1 MVTVQPVADELTEL
15 AGFQDVIGPLRT
27 ERMRDAAA
35 GIGERLGGGTL
46 WHVNST
52 AAGGGVAEM
61 MHTLLPLY
69 RSLSVRTGWL
79 VVGGDERFFATT
91 KRLGVALYGT
101 DDGSGPLSRDDREHY
116 LRAQA
121 ASAEQLARI
130 VGPEDV
136 VVLHDHQT
144 AGLAPL
150 LTGRVAR
157 IYWRCHVGVDEPTPA
172 ADAAWAFLAPLLD
185 DVDGLLFSVRRH
197 VRARLRDHRP
207 VVLPPF
213 ISPFSPKNRE
223 LDGPVIQACLA
234 HCGLRA
240 GAGPAGRIPLRHPV
254 RVLAERTPRPGE
266 PLLTQVSRWDRLKDM
281 HGVLAAFAQSDT
293 DGFLALVGPDPGAIA
308 DDVEQQAW
316 FDECVRTLDAL
327 PSRRRE
333 RVALVCLPMADLDEN
348 ALLVNAIQRASD
360 VVLQKSLA
368 EGFGLTVAEAMWKS
382 RVVLASAVGGIRE
395 QITHGHDGLLA
406 ADPLDRSAFAGL
418 LESAVDSRVPAGR
431 MGARAHE
438 KVRRDFL
445 TDREVVTTAALLG
458 DGQEKDDEKKG
469 WNDDAYRNGAAV
481 GG

>member
-1 MVTVQPVADELTEL
+1 MVTAQAVADELTEL
-15 AGFQDVIGPLRT
+15 AGFEDIIGPLRT
-27 ERMRDAAA
+27 EGMRDAAA
-35 GIGERLGGGTL
+35 RIGAHLDGGTL

-69 RSLSVRTGWL
+69 RSLGVRTGWL
-79 VVGGDERFFATT
+79 VAGGDDRFFAIT

-101 DDGSGPLSRDDREHY
+101 DDGGGPLSRDDRELY
-116 LRAQA
+116 LRTQA
-121 ASAEQLARI
+121 ASAERI
-130 VGPEDV
+130 AGLVGPRDV
-136 VVLHDHQT
+136 LVLHDHQT
-144 AGLAPL
+144 AGLARL
-150 LTGRVAR
+150 LAGRVSR

-172 ADAAWAFLAPLLD
+172 ADAAWEVLAPLLA
-185 DVDGLLFSVRRH
+185 DVDGVLFSVGRH
-197 VRARLRDHRP
+197 VPPRLRDRRA

-223 LDGPVIQACLA
+223 LAGPAIQACLA
-234 HCGLRA
+234 HCGLRDA
-240 GAGPAGRIPLRHPV
+240 AAPAGRIPLRHPV
-254 RVLAERTPRPGE
+254 RVLANRAPRPGE

-281 HGVLAAFAQSDT
+281 HGVLAAFADSDT
-293 DGFLALVGPDPGAIA
+293 DAFLALVGPDPGAIA

-316 FDECVRTLDAL
+316 FDECVRTRDAM
-327 PSRRRE
+327 PARRRE
-333 RVALVCLPMADLDEN
+333 RVALVCLPMTDLDEN

-382 RVVLASAVGGIRE
+382 RVVLASDVGGIRE
-395 QITHGHDGLLA
+395 QITHGHDGLLV
-406 ADPLDRSAFAGL
+406 ADPLDRSAFAGQ
-418 LESAVDSRVPAGR
+418 LESVVDSRVAAGP

-445 TDREVVTTAALLG
+445 TDREIVTTAALLG
-458 DGQEKDDEKKG
+458 DEETDEEKG
-469 WNDDAYRNGAAV
+469 PNDDAYRNRAAV